1 MTEQL
6 LQFIW
11 QFQYFNTGDLKTTA
25 GELLLILQ
33 PGIHNTN
40 QGPDFLN
47 AKISCGETV
56 LAGSIEVHINS
67 SEWQDHGHSADKN
80 YDNVVLHV
88 VWKNNKETGM
98 HFPTLELYN
107 RVSNLLLEKYANL
120 LQAKS
125 FIPCEEQIRTV
136 EELTIALWK
145 ERMLIER
152 LQEKAA
158 YAEMLLQK
166 NNHHWEEVFWQLL
179 AKNFG
184 IKINSDAF
192 EAVAASVPLNILA
205 KHKNQIHQTEA
216 LLMGQAGLLDKNFT
230 DEYPIML
237 QKEYMFLKKKYSL
250 PGIHFPVHFLRMRP
264 ANFPTLRLS
273 QLAALIQQSNHL
285 FSFVKDAENLKETE
299 AKFNVTAIDYWHC
312 HYVFDEESGFKKK
325 LLGRQMVQNII
336 LNTVIPVLY
345 AYGWYNNIEAY
356 KTKALRWAEQLAP
369 EKNNITL
376 GFEKLGVANKSAYE
390 SQALIQL
397 KNKYCNKVRCLECA
411 IGNKI
416 LKRNN

>member
-25 GELLLILQ
+25 GEPLLILQ

-47 AKISCGETV
+47 AKITCGETF

-88 VWKNNKETGM
+88 VWRNNKETGM

-136 EELTIALWK
+136 DEITITLWK

-158 YAEMLLQK
+158 YAETLLQK

-192 EAVAASVPLNILA
+192 EAIAASVPLNILA
-205 KHKNQIHQTEA
+205 KHKNQIHQLEA
-216 LLMGQAGLLDKNFT
+216 LLMGQAGLLNKNFT
-230 DEYPIML
+230 DEYPLML
-237 QKEYMFLKKKYSL
+237 QNEYGFLKKKYSL
-250 PGIHFPVHFLRMRP
+250 PDIHFPVHFLRMRP

-285 FSFVKDAENLKETE
+285 FSFIKDAENLKETE
-299 AKFNVTAIDYWHC
+299 AKFNVAANDYWHY
-312 HYVFDEESGFKKK
+312 HYVFEEESGFRKK

-397 KNKYCNKVRCLECA
+397 KNKYCNKLRCLECA

>member
-25 GELLLILQ
+25 GEPLLILQ

-47 AKISCGETV
+47 AKITCGETF

-136 EELTIALWK
+136 DEITITLWK

-158 YAEMLLQK
+158 YAETLLQK

-192 EAVAASVPLNILA
+192 EAIAASVPLNILA
-205 KHKNQIHQTEA
+205 KHKNQIHQLEA
-216 LLMGQAGLLDKNFT
+216 LLMGQAGLLNKNFT
-230 DEYPIML
+230 DEYPLML
-237 QKEYMFLKKKYSL
+237 QNEYMFLKKKYSL
-250 PGIHFPVHFLRMRP
+250 PDIHFPVHFLRMRP

-285 FSFVKDAENLKETE
+285 FSFIKDAENLKETE
-299 AKFNVTAIDYWHC
+299 AKFNVAANDYWHY
-312 HYVFDEESGFKKK
+312 HYVFDEESGFRKK

-397 KNKYCNKVRCLECA
+397 KNKYCNKLRCLECA

>member
-25 GELLLILQ
+25 GEPLLILQ

-47 AKISCGETV
+47 AKITCGETF

-88 VWKNNKETGM
+88 VWRNNKETGM

-136 EELTIALWK
+136 DEITITLWK

-158 YAEMLLQK
+158 YAETLLQK

-192 EAVAASVPLNILA
+192 EAIAASVPLNILA
-205 KHKNQIHQTEA
+205 KHKNQIHQLEA
-216 LLMGQAGLLDKNFT
+216 LLMGQAGLLNKNFT
-230 DEYPIML
+230 DEYPLML
-237 QKEYMFLKKKYSL
+237 QNEYGFLKKKYSL
-250 PGIHFPVHFLRMRP
+250 PDIHFPVHFLRMRP

-285 FSFVKDAENLKETE
+285 FSFIKDAENLKETE
-299 AKFNVTAIDYWHC
+299 AKFNVAANDYWHY
-312 HYVFDEESGFKKK
+312 HYVFDEESGFRKK

-397 KNKYCNKVRCLECA
+397 KNKYCNKLRCLECA

>member
-285 FSFVKDAENLKETE
+285 FSFIKDAENLKETE
-299 AKFNVTAIDYWHC
+299 AKFNVTANDYWHH